1 MHDIHECSEEE
12 VITTWMTDVL
22 SLSGELCVWVIGLGN
37 GGGGVGVGGS
47 IGGVCRTYIACRD
60 AAQPRFGHIISS
72 SCRPQSDYLAV
83 PDVRKKCYKIPPE
96 NELCL
101 CEDIF
106 QQHQAKLV
114 NCDVEDAIA
123 VESYKDPS
131 DFDVCDDDGGVRGA
145 SGNECCCGDDDDD
158 GVNSSKSSLSSSS
171 SPLSSA
177 GGGRLEDSRKSSD
190 VLSVPVASA
199 DTALEIF
206 GGSGNGQLS
215 DKLTAEE
222 RHRVLQ
228 ELDDIVTGNFL
239 SKVRRFSQ
247 DVQSD
252 YSDDHRR
259 GSDNQQIQLTTTA
272 AARLCGKRSSSLDT
286 DEIVNYGKVAELTRR
301 FSRLGEASIITPQ
314 HYCSEPNFFRESET
328 SVSHYRHNNNNEN
341 SSSIDGSSG
350 DDYEVVRQP
359 IRMVFIRPMSVSDNR
374 LNRSADTGG
383 SSSVGGVVLTEVTS
397 DGENDVA
404 QRLLLNATQTR
415 RQSFRKSLAFD
426 SSLSSIVGAGD
437 SGGDETAATEAMY
450 RYQRLKGGWQSM
462 AAATM
467 TTTNYDDNWLPE
479 RRTTINYSKSSD
491 TVSVS
496 NLDRSHRR
504 YSSVDVYD
512 QVKHMF
518 LDVEKTEKEFR
529 DHLLAEKH
537 RRHEA
542 IQEYLANKELLLM
555 KMKSASTGGILRWN
569 QEHQDTLLDD
579 EDSSSWPP
587 QTSPLR
593 MRFTNQSSQFS
604 TSDEDDESSHKDMLR
619 RVLHTGLK
627 GRRIRKLRKL
637 ESRSSGFARADLWR
651 ISNDEPPSSSSRHS
665 TGCSSAEPLDN
676 HNNTL

>member
-1 MHDIHECSEEE
+1 MHDIHECSDEE

-22 SLSGELCVWVIGLGN
+22 SLSGDLCVCVWVIGLGN
-37 GGGGVGVGGS
+37 GGGGGG
-47 IGGVCRTYIACRD
+47 IGGVCRTNVACRD

-72 SCRPQSDYLAV
+72 SCGPRSDYLAV
-83 PDVRKKCYKIPPE
+83 PDVRKKCYRIPPK

-123 VESYKDPS
+123 VESYKDP
-131 DFDVCDDDGGVRGA
+131 FDSEVCDDGSSGGA
-145 SGNECCCGDDDDD
+145 SGNECCCGNDDNE
-158 GVNSSKSSLSSSS
+158 GVISSKSSSS
-171 SPLSSA
+171 SPLLSSVDDDKP
-177 GGGRLEDSRKSSD
+177 EDSQKNNEVS
-190 VLSVPVASA
+190 SVPAASA
-199 DTALEIF
+199 DMALKVF
-206 GGSGNGQLS
+206 GGRCDGQLS

-222 RHRVLQ
+222 REKVLQ

-252 YSDDHRR
+252 YSDDHLR
-259 GSDNQQIQLTTTA
+259 GSDNQQIPQLIATTA
-272 AARLCGKRSSSLDT
+272 ARLRGKRSSSLDT
-286 DEIVNYGKVAELTRR
+286 DEIINYGKVAELTQR
-301 FSRLGEASIITPQ
+301 FSRLGEASIIAPQ
-314 HYCSEPNFFRESET
+314 HYCSEPNFFRESGT
-328 SVSHYRHNNNNEN
+328 SVRHYRHNDDDEN
-341 SSSIDGSSG
+341 SSSAGGGGSSG
-350 DDYEVVRQP
+350 DDYEVVQQP
-359 IRMVFIRPMSVSDNR
+359 IRMVFIRPMSVSDDR
-374 LNRSADTGG
+374 LNKRVGAAGE
-383 SSSVGGVVLTEVTS
+383 SSSDGGVVLTEVTS
-397 DGENDVA
+397 DGENNIT
-404 QRLLLNATQTR
+404 QQMLLNATQTR
-415 RQSFRKSLAFD
+415 RRSFRKSLAFD
-426 SSLSSIVGAGD
+426 SSLSSID
-437 SGGDETAATEAMY
+437 CGGDEVFAAEALS
-450 RYQRLKGGWQSM
+450 RYQSLKGGWQSM
-462 AAATM
+462 AITATTAA
-467 TTTNYDDNWLPE
+467 NYDDNWLPE
-479 RRTTINYSKSSD
+479 RRAAINYSKSSD

-496 NLDRSHRR
+496 NLGRSHRR

-537 RRHEA
+537 RRQEA

-579 EDSSSWPP
+579 EDPSSWPP
-587 QTSPLR
+587 QTSSLR
-593 MRFTNQSSQFS
+593 TVSIKQSSQLCS
-604 TSDEDDESSHKDMLR
+604 SDKEDEGSPKDMLR

-637 ESRSSGFARADLWR
+637 ESRSSGFALADLWR
-651 ISNDEPPSSSSRHS
+651 ISKDESLLSSSRHS
-665 TGCSSAEPLDN
+665 TGCSSAEPPDN

>member
-1 MHDIHECSEEE
+1 MHDIHECSDEE

-47 IGGVCRTYIACRD
+47 IGGVCRTDVACRD

-72 SCRPQSDYLAV
+72 SCRPRSDYLAV

-131 DFDVCDDDGGVRGA
+131 DSDVCDDDGGA

-158 GVNSSKSSLSSSS
+158 GVNSSKSSLSSSPL

-177 GGGRLEDSRKSSD
+177 GDGRPEDSRKSSE
-190 VLSVPVASA
+190 VSAVPAASA
-199 DTALEIF
+199 DTALEVF
-206 GGSGNGQLS
+206 EGSGDGQLPE
-215 DKLTAEE
+215 KLTAEE
-222 RHRVLQ
+222 RDRVLQ

-252 YSDDHRR
+252 YSDDHCR

-272 AARLCGKRSSSLDT
+272 AARLRGKRSSSLDT

-301 FSRLGEASIITPQ
+301 FSRLGEAGIIAPQ
-314 HYCSEPNFFRESET
+314 HYCSEPNFFRESGT
-328 SVSHYRHNNNNEN
+328 SVRHYRHNDDDEN
-341 SSSIDGSSG
+341 SSSAGGSSG
-350 DDYEVVRQP
+350 DNYEVVRQP
-359 IRMVFIRPMSVSDNR
+359 IRMVFIRPMSVSDDR
-374 LNRSADTGG
+374 LNRSAGAGG
-383 SSSVGGVVLTEVTS
+383 SSSGGGVVLTEVMS

-404 QRLLLNATQTR
+404 QQLLLNATQSR
-415 RQSFRKSLAFD
+415 RRSFRKSLAFD
-426 SSLSSIVGAGD
+426 SSLSSIDGGGD
-437 SGGDETAATEAMY
+437 SGGDEIAAAEATY
-450 RYQRLKGGWQSM
+450 RYQRLKGGGWQSM
-462 AAATM
+462 AAAA
-467 TTTNYDDNWLPE
+467 TTTANYDDNWLPE

-496 NLDRSHRR
+496 NLGRSHRR

-579 EDSSSWPP
+579 EDPSSWPP

-593 MRFTNQSSQFS
+593 MRSTNQSSQLS
-604 TSDEDDESSHKDMLR
+604 TSDEDDEGSPKDVLR

-627 GRRIRKLRKL
+627 GRRIRRLRKL
-637 ESRSSGFARADLWR
+637 ESRSSGFALADLWR
-651 ISNDEPPSSSSRHS
+651 ISKDEPPSSSSRHS

-676 HNNTL
+676 HNNML